1 VPGEVLRVEL
11 VESALLVNARWFS
24 VFVSSPE
31 SRAVPD
37 VRAVWGKAGSGSVP
51 HPLICHA
58 LDTAAVAELLVDVY
72 LGPYARGQLLSAFE
86 PLGTA
91 REWAAVLCGLH
102 DLGKCSPAFQG
113 LKAALSAELLGDAE
127 ARDVGRLI
135 RWRQTGVRTD
145 MPHGLLTAVHLE
157 RVLSRW
163 GASGETARV
172 LARVLG
178 GHHGVIPEA
187 AAVRQ
192 AGHAVGARG
201 GRSWQLKCDAIAA
214 EACRLWG
221 LPEPSELAWSEVTV
235 PVTAAVALAG
245 LTTVSDWIAS
255 TLPPA
260 SYAGAD
266 VDLGTYAAVARR
278 AAARNVTALGWTPWH
293 GPDDTRF
300 TALFPADVTPR
311 PVQLAVQ
318 DVAGRAAG
326 PVIMVVSAPTGEG
339 KTKAALQ
346 AAVTLMRRLELN
358 GFYAALP
365 SRASSNQAFEVA
377 DQLLAPFGQA
387 DRLRLVHSSPAAY
400 LLARRRMRAGGEMRF
415 YEIAADETGLALGG
429 DDEPGELIAE
439 DWFTRRRGLL
449 APFGAGTVDQVLTA
463 AIRSSH
469 VFVRLAGL
477 SGKVIIFDEVHSY
490 DVHMS
495 ILLDRLLWWLG
506 SLRVSVVLLSAT
518 LSSGKQRRLVDSW
531 QAGAL
536 GHDPGQAPPAAP
548 RFTAY
553 PRVTWADSA
562 GSAPVEQ
569 VAGVAPL
576 NHNRHVEL
584 VRVAYSDHVAWA
596 LGRAR
601 EGQCVAIV
609 HNVVRHAVTAWEELL
624 QQLDSLGEAERP
636 VTILLHGRLTDAER
650 ARAEA
655 AVRRMFGPPTDPGAE
670 ERPAQAVVV
679 GTQVLEQSLDLDFDV
694 MVSAMAPVD
703 SLIQRMG
710 RIQRHRRDGRRP
722 PMRMAL
728 TGVEHRRGRVT
739 FLPYTTRV
747 YDEAVLLRTCAVLRD
762 RAEVVCPDDV
772 QGMVDS
778 VYDIDDRLR
787 CPAGWDEQWAHAHAK
802 LRERIAREEFIARTI
817 YLPPVDA
824 AVRFNELTSRR
835 ASPRRT
841 RRDDPR
847 GGDHAGG

>member
-1 VPGEVLRVEL
+1 M
-11 VESALLVNARWFS
+11 
-24 VFVSSPE
+24 
-31 SRAVPD
+31 
-37 VRAVWGKAGSGSVP
+37 RAVWGKAGSGSVP

-72 LGPYARGQLLSAFE
+72 LGPYAREQLMSAFE
-86 PLGTA
+86 PLGAA

-102 DLGKCSPAFQG
+102 DLGKCSPTFQG
-113 LKAALSAELLGDAE
+113 LKARLSAPLLEDAE
-127 ARDVGRLI
+127 AYDAARLI
-135 RWRQTGVRTD
+135 GWRQTAIRTD
-145 MPHGLLTAVHLE
+145 TPHGLLTAVHLE
-157 RVLSRW
+157 RMLSGW

-187 AAVRQ
+187 ASVRQ
-192 AGHAVGARG
+192 AGHAVGAHG
-201 GRSWQLKCDAIAA
+201 GRSWQLRCDAITS

-221 LPEPSELAWSEVTV
+221 LPKPSELAWSEVTV
-235 PVTAAVALAG
+235 PTAAAMALAG
-245 LTTVSDWIAS
+245 LAAVSDWIAS

-260 SYAGAD
+260 SYAGAN
-266 VDLGTYAAVARR
+266 VDLGTYAAVARS
-278 AAARNVTALGWTPWH
+278 AAAGNVSALGWTPWH
-293 GPDDTRF
+293 GPDDTWF
-300 TALFPADVTPR
+300 TVLFPADVPPR

-318 DVAGRAAG
+318 DGVGRAAG
-326 PVIMVVSAPTGEG
+326 PGIMVVSAPTGEG

-346 AAVTLMRRLELN
+346 AAVALMRRLELN

-377 DQLLAPFGQA
+377 DQLLASFGQA
-387 DRLRLVHSSPAAY
+387 DRLRLVHSSAAAY
-400 LLARRRMRAGGEMRF
+400 LLERRRMPAGSEMRF
-415 YEIAADETGLALGG
+415 YEIAADGTGLASGD
-429 DDEPGELIAE
+429 DDEPGELVAE

-495 ILLDRLLWWLG
+495 MLLDRLLWWLG
-506 SLRVSVVLLSAT
+506 SLRVPVVLLSAT

-536 GHDPGQAPPAAP
+536 GRNPGQVPAAVP
-548 RFTAY
+548 GFTAY

-562 GSAPVEQ
+562 DRAPVEQ
-569 VAGVAPL
+569 AVGVSSL
-576 NHNRHVEL
+576 NHGRRIEL
-584 VRVAYSDHVAWA
+584 VRVAFSDHVAWA

-624 QQLDSLGEAERP
+624 QQLASLREAERP

-655 AVRRMFGPPTDPGAE
+655 AVRRMFGPPADPGAGQ
-670 ERPAQAVVV
+670 RPAQAVVV
-679 GTQVLEQSLDLDFDV
+679 GTQILEQSLDLDFDV
-694 MVSAMAPVD
+694 MVTAMAPVD

-710 RIQRHRRDGRRP
+710 RIQRHRRDDSRP

-728 TGVEHRRGRVT
+728 TGVEHTRGRVT
-739 FLPYTTRV
+739 FPPYTTRV
-747 YDEAVLLRTCAVLRD
+747 YDEAVMLRTWAALRD
-762 RAEVVCPDDV
+762 RTEVVCPDDM
-772 QGMVDS
+772 QGLVDS
-778 VYDIDDRLR
+778 VYDGDDRLG
-787 CPAGWDEQWAHAHAK
+787 CPAGCEEQWARAHAK
-802 LRERIAREEFIARTI
+802 LRERIAGEEFTARTI
-817 YLPPVDA
+817 YLPPVTA
-824 AVRFNELTSRR
+824 AERFHELTARR

-841 RRDDPR
+841 RRGDPR